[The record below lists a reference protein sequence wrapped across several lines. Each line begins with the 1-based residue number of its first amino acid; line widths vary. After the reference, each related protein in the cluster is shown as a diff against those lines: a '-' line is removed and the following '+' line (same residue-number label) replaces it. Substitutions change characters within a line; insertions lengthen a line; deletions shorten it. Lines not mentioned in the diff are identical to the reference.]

1 MGFSNQRIAG
11 TILFA
16 GSVGFILAMNV
27 AEWLY
32 PSPPGYSSSQNFISD
47 LGATCRSGTCHVYQP
62 TSMIFNTSII
72 ALGILIISGSYFL
85 YRGYKKKVFSG
96 FMILSGIGA
105 IGVGIFPES
114 YGNLHSIVSLIVF
127 LFGGLAAIVSLQ
139 ILRRPFNYFSIILGL
154 ITLASLGLYTTKI
167 FLGLGPGGMER
178 MIAYPALL
186 WLAGLGGY
194 MLSAQDSF
202 ASLSAAAKP

>member
-32 PSPPGYSSSQNFISD
+32 PSPPGYSASQNFISD
-47 LGATCRSGTCHVYQP
+47 LGATCRNGTCHIYQP
-62 TSMIFNTSII
+62 ASMIFNTSIVVF
-72 ALGILIISGSYFL
+72 GILIISGSYFL
-85 YRGYKKKVFSG
+85 YRGYKKRVFSG

-127 LFGGLAAIVSLQ
+127 LFGGLAAIASLQ

-178 MIAYPALL
+178 MIAYPVLL

-202 ASLSAAAKP
+202 ASWSAAAKP